1 MNWYVVHTYSGFEE
15 KVKQSIEE
23 RVKQK
28 GLEGKIGRILVPKE
42 KVLVMKGRGRREAE
56 RKFYPGYI
64 LVEIAPREDNRIDEE
79 TWLLIK
85 NTMKVTGFVGG
96 LNPIT
101 VPEEEVKAIMQQME
115 QGPPQV
121 MYTQFDK
128 NDQVKIIDGPF
139 ANFVGFVDEVDMDHG
154 RLRVLVSIFG
164 RQTPVDLSFTQA
176 EKI

>member
-28 GLEGKIGRILVPKE
+28 GLEGKVGRILVPKE
-42 KVLVMKGRGRREAE
+42 KVFVMKGKGKREAD

-64 LVEIAPREDNRIDEE
+64 LVEIAPREDNKIDEE

-96 LNPIT
+96 LNPIP
-101 VPEEEVKAIMQQME
+101 VPEEEVNVILQQME
-115 QGPPQV
+115 QGPSQI
-121 MYTQFDK
+121 MCTHFDK